1 MISFCYDMYQNWLKK
16 LKNLSNINIEM
27 KSESKAHIKIHLGEP
42 GSCLI
47 GEKICFIYRNFW

>member
-27 KSESKAHIKIHLGEP
+27 KSKSKAHIKIHPGEP
-42 GSCLI
+42 GSRLI
-47 GEKICFIYRNFW
+47 GEKICTQ